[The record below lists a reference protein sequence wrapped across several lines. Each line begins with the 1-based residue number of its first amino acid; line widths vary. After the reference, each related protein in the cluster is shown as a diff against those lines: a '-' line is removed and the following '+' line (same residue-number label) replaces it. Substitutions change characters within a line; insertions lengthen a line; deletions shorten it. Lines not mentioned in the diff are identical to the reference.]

1 MSDLVAL
8 ICSRAG
14 VFAAILGHAMG
25 SPLSRVGNEKNSN
38 WERHRPASK
47 PYKSVMWTRSP

>member
-14 VFAAILGHAMG
+14 VFAAILGTPWVARLAGWATRRTPTG
-25 SPLSRVGNEKNSN
+25 SAIGPPRNPIN
-38 WERHRPASK
+38 R
-47 PYKSVMWTRSP
+47 